1 MPIDFN
7 QAEPQKEFAYGPVPS
22 GSRVLLELE
31 IMRPKNESQQ
41 MPFVSVSSKKLYMLW
56 VELRVVSGTY
66 EGVKWREN
74 WLLPEGQQRV
84 QLSPGQKTACR
95 ISFSRMRAIIEAA
108 RRVNPKDDSPQAN
121 NRRNINSWLDLN
133 GMKFPARVGIADDG
147 RAYKGRVYW
156 DNMITSIVT
165 PDKEEYAA
173 LMQGGEVINPDG
185 AVTGKKAPV
194 SNGYDSMP
202 YDDQYGGVAFPSESP
217 VQDDPF

>member
-7 QAEPQKEFAYGPVPS
+7 QAEPQKERAYGPVPS

-41 MPFVSVSSKKLYMLW
+41 MPFVAVSSKKLYMLW
-56 VELRVVSGTY
+56 VELRVISGTY

-74 WLLPEGQQRV
+74 WMLPEGQQRV
-84 QLSPGQKTACR
+84 QLTPGQKTACR

-108 RRVNPKDDSPQAN
+108 RRVSPKDESPQAN

-133 GMKFPARVGIADDG
+133 GMKFPARVGIADEG
-147 RAYKGRVYW
+147 RTYNGKVYW
-156 DNMITSIVT
+156 DNIITSVVT
-165 PDKEEYAA
+165 PDKEEYAT

-185 AVTGKKAPV
+185 AVTGKNAPA
-194 SNGYDSMP
+194 SNGYDSAP
-202 YDDQYGGVAFPSESP
+202 VDDPSLGPAFPSENFG
-217 VQDDPF
+217 DDVPF